1 MSTTSDDIVVQDREE
16 LIYLLCEAAEFEHT
30 VMCSYLYA
38 QWTLKRGLDEDVTP
52 TELAAIE
59 RWRRSLAQV
68 ALEEMLHLSLVN
80 NLLAAIGAAPHL
92 WRPAFPVRPG
102 HFPAG
107 ILMSLT
113 PFGEAALDHFMY
125 IERPEGLLIA
135 DGAGF
140 GHTTHYRRVARPDM
154 LAPSP
159 QDYASQGHLY
169 HGVLEGLARLCEQLG
184 EERVFVG
191 HGQAQ
196 VSIEEFGLPGLFKIA
211 DLASARAADRANR
224 AAGRGSASAPRRL
237 ALRPLQSHPK

>member
-1 MSTTSDDIVVQDREE
+1 MSTASDDIVVQDREE

-59 RWRRSLAQV
+59 RWRRSLGRV

-102 HFPAG
+102 HFPADVVMT
-107 ILMSLT
+107 LM
-113 PFGEAALDHFMY
+113 PFGDAALDHFMF
-125 IERPEGLLIA
+125 IERPEGLDIA

-140 GHTTHYRRVARPDM
+140 SRFFRCSAARRNFLYPPAVRNQRDAVWCLSFCCLCHIHLLSIVLLPPTA
-154 LAPSP
+154 LFVSPSSSP
-159 QDYASQGHLY
+159 
-169 HGVLEGLARLCEQLG
+169 
-184 EERVFVG
+184 
-191 HGQAQ
+191 
-196 VSIEEFGLPGLFKIA
+196 P
-211 DLASARAADRANR
+211 
-224 AAGRGSASAPRRL
+224 
-237 ALRPLQSHPK
+237 